1 MCFEILKIILW
12 TFRWSSR
19 WRPRCLCQWPATR
32 AGAPPRPN
40 RMGCGGSTPAPAS
53 PGGSAPADA
62 QHPPPPPE
70 PRSPAEP
77 ATAGAGHALA
87 VVVPAGPSSASAP
100 PGGAAAGGEGEGS
113 DWDASID
120 DEEEGAALTPGT
132 AFARYCQGEAAA
144 ASGPSPDT
152 TFAAAGPVAIGG
164 SPECDGILAELSCTS
179 CGFLVLRFGGGC
191 RWVRP
196 SKKKSGADYYF
207 FRNNNGH
214 SLNLPELRK
223 LVCPPPPRARLRPAH
238 CASGC
243 AAPPRPWP
251 APDGR
256 ADVVALQL
264 EPAPGFAAYACQCS
278 WQSVCAQKALRW
290 GTPAGAE
297 GGAGL
302 GDSAAVISN
311 GSGEKRLLS
320 PEWLVRVFVRSRH
333 HGPSG
338 LIGTC
343 AGGGSQRGAQVEAVH
358 AWAVRNQAAP
368 HGPPPP

>member
-1 MCFEILKIILW
+1 MAAAVSLPVAGHQG
-12 TFRWSSR
+12 R
-19 WRPRCLCQWPATR
+19 RPSAPQPNGMRRQHTR
-32 AGAPPRPN
+32 TSQPRRQRP
-40 RMGCGGSTPAPAS
+40 GGRAAPAAAGTPVAS
-53 PGGSAPADA
+53 RACDGRCG
-62 QHPPPPPE
+62 
-70 PRSPAEP
+70 PRACRGR
-77 ATAGAGHALA
+77 A
-87 VVVPAGPSSASAP
+87 AGPSFASAP

-223 LVCPPPPRARLRPAH
+223 LVCPPPPRARLRLAH